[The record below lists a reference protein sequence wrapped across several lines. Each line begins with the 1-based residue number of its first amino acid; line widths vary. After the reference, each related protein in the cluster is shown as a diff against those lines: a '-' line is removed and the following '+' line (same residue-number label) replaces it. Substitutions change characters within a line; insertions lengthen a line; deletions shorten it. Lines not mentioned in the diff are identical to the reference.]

1 MRRTRLIPTAAAL
14 AVLALL
20 AGLTITRA
28 AAQPVTA
35 VLVISVNPVTPING
49 NATILLGTNDGVIGI
64 NCDGGS
70 GPARV
75 LGGPVV
81 PAIVLDRLDADATRL
96 RITSWG
102 LNTPAVSGQQ
112 VFIACDFEVQVEALT
127 AVRSLNRPAG
137 RSLIRGGVVG

>member
-1 MRRTRLIPTAAAL
+1 MSNRLPALLLAAATL
-14 AVLALL
+14 VGVFAF
-20 AGLTITRA
+20 
-28 AAQPVTA
+28 QPAETDNQTVDG
-35 VLVISVNPVTPING
+35 IPVTPING

-70 GPARV
+70 GPGRV